1 MVVARMRIIVDLPQD
16 SIDALDKLCKKD
28 RVSRAELMRR
38 AVAEY
43 LSRTAVPEDDVAF
56 GLWKNCSR
64 DSRAYEDSIRD
75 EWHS

>member
-1 MVVARMRIIVDLPQD
+1 MRTIADLPQD

-28 RVSRAELMRR
+28 QVSRAELLRR

-43 LSRTAVPEDDVAF
+43 LSRRAVLEDDAAF
-56 GLWKNCSR
+56 GLWQNCPQDGRS
-64 DSRAYEDSIRD
+64 YEDSIRD